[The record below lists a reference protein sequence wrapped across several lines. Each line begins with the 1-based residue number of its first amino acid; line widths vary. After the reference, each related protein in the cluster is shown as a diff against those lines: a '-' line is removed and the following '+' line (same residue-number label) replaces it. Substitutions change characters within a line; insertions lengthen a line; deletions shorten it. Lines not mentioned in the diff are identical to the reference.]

1 MKLKKKKT
9 ICSILAIM
17 MMVSLNIGS
26 VFAADNSSENKGT
39 DEFLKI
45 GTVFYGM
52 EGHMEQVIRIASDG
66 SYVTEVLDQKDIENY
81 RISCDHPAAS
91 LVAVGNLANDTK
103 MVATASC
110 CFKHRSVTRCQCKKC
125 GAAVKT
131 YGAWKYHKNHSFPL
145 LGKTCKTCGY
155 KK

>member
-1 MKLKKKKT
+1 MNPLFHTEFSISDSLKNVRKSVLIYET
-9 ICSILAIM
+9 II
-17 MMVSLNIGS
+17 
-26 VFAADNSSENKGT
+26 
-39 DEFLKI
+39 
-45 GTVFYGM
+45 
-52 EGHMEQVIRIASDG
+52 DG

-110 CFKHRSVTRCQCKKC
+110 CFKYRSVTRCQCKKC

-145 LGKTCKTCGY
+145 FGKTCKTCGY